1 MAGEARVER
10 RLSLL
15 GGFRLSA
22 SGTAYEVST
31 AGQRLLAYL
40 AVRWGRQPVRRS
52 YVVDELWADTP
63 PQQGLSSLRSVLWR
77 LPRPGGHRLVD
88 VTSASELVLAPDVV
102 ADVWQ
107 VTEAAALVDGG
118 LAVDAAPAVPV
129 AALRNDLLPGWD
141 EEWVL
146 LEREAYRQ
154 ARMHY
159 LELLAEKLRAAGR
172 YAASLQAALTAV
184 ECDPL
189 RESAHRC
196 VIETHLAEGNAS
208 EALRHYR
215 LYHGLIGRE
224 LGLQPSPAMWSQV
237 EPLQPA
243 ATPLGRARRG
253 LTRP

>member
-1 MAGEARVER
+1 MEAETRVER
-10 RLSLL
+10 RLALL
-15 GGFRLSA
+15 GGFRLTA
-22 SGTAYEVST
+22 ADTAYEVST

-52 YVVDELWADTP
+52 CVLDELWTDTP
-63 PQQGLSSLRSVLWR
+63 PPQASSSLRSVLWR

-88 VTSASELVLAPDVV
+88 VTSASELVLAPDVS

-107 VTEAAALVDGG
+107 VTRAAALADAGG
-118 LAVDAAPAVPV
+118 LASATAPAVAV
-129 AALRNDLLPGWD
+129 ADLRNDLLPGWD
-141 EEWVL
+141 DEWVL
-146 LEREAYRQ
+146 LERESYRQ

-159 LELLAEKLRAAGR
+159 LELLAEKLREAGR

-215 LYHGLIGRE
+215 VYHGLIASE
-224 LGLQPSPAMWSQV
+224 LGLQPSPAMWRQV
-237 EPLQPA
+237 APLHPA
-243 ATPLGRARRG
+243 GAGPARRRG
-253 LTRP
+253 LNRR